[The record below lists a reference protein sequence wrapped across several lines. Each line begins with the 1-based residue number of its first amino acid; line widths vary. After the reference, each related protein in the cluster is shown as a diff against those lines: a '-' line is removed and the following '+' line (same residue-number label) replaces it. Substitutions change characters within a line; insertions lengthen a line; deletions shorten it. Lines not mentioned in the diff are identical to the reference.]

1 LSEGRKVGRSDQKIF
16 YYPGLVLSSDP
27 EDREDYFVRRPCL
40 IIEVL
45 SEATERIDRREKML
59 AYQTIP
65 SLKECLLVAQGE
77 PHVEAYRRRNDWR
90 PEVVA
95 EGEVS
100 LECLDVLLPVD
111 GIYED
116 VFRA

>member
-1 LSEGRKVGRSDQKIF
+1 LLAFVGRSDQKIF
-16 YYPGLVLSSDP
+16 YYPDLVLFSDP